1 MWRQFYSFCCN
12 DIHDG
17 RNASF
22 CMLDDP
28 MMPQNSVARN
38 IDALADF
45 ENIVVRLKSDETHPA
60 SPHYSSGRGPRF
72 LHTRV

>member
-1 MWRQFYSFCCN
+1 MCRQSYSFRCN
-12 DIHDG
+12 GIHDG

-38 IDALADF
+38 TNALADF

-60 SPHYSSGRGPRF
+60 SPN
-72 LHTRV
+72 